1 MIGLT
6 LPQFSAA
13 FVSECGERP
22 SAYLKRAQLE
32 RALQLLETTDLPLDE
47 VARCAAF
54 GTQVTFFRA
63 FGRAFGCTPA
73 QHRSRVS
80 K

>member
-1 MIGLT
+1 VLQ
-6 LPQFSAA
+6 LSAA
-13 FVSECGERP
+13 FVAECGQRP

-32 RALQLLETTDLPLDE
+32 RALQLLETTDLPLHE

-54 GTQVTFFRA
+54 GTHVTFFRA
-63 FGRAFGCTPA
+63 FRRAFGCTPA